1 MSLRRVSSSLAL
13 GVLLATGAASAATE
27 TYTIDPNHSN
37 VGFSVRHFFSKVP
50 GRFTKY
56 EGTITLDPK
65 DLSTAVINVTIDA
78 NSINTGVNDRDSHL
92 RSADFFDVAKYPTIT
107 FVSTSITAQ
116 GPKKASV
123 KGNLTMH
130 GVTKPVTLEAEV
142 LGFSPDPWGGYR
154 GGFEAKTQ
162 IDRMDYGVSWSKT
175 VEGGGLVVGND
186 VDIILDVEAT
196 RQAPKPAAPETPPAP
211 KK

>member
-1 MSLRRVSSSLAL
+1 MSLLRVPSSLAL
-13 GVLLATGAASAATE
+13 GILISVGAASAATE

-37 VGFSVRHFFSKVP
+37 VGFSIRHFFSKVP

-56 EGTITLDPK
+56 EGTITLDSK
-65 DLSTAVINVTIDA
+65 NLSMTVVNVTIDA
-78 NSINTGVNDRDSHL
+78 ASINTGGEDRDSHL

-107 FVSTSITAQ
+107 FVSTGVTPQ
-116 GPKKASV
+116 GPRKATV

-154 GGFEAKTQ
+154 GGFEARTQ
-162 IDRMDYGVSWSKT
+162 INRMDYGVSWSKM
-175 VEGGGLVVGND
+175 VEGGGLVVGNE
-186 VDIILDVEAT
+186 VDIVLDVEAT
-196 RQAPKPAAPETPPAP
+196 REAPKPAAPETPAP

>member
-13 GVLLATGAASAATE
+13 GILISAGAASAATE

-65 DLSTAVINVTIDA
+65 NLSTAVVSVTIDA
-78 NSINTGVNDRDSHL
+78 ASINTGVDDRDSDL
-92 RSADFFDVAKYPTIT
+92 RSANFFDVAKYPTIT
-107 FVSTSITAQ
+107 FVSTGVTAQ
-116 GPKKASV
+116 GPRKATV

-154 GGFEAKTQ
+154 GGFEARTL
-162 IDRMDYGVSWSKT
+162 INRMDYGVSWSKT
-175 VEGGGLVVGND
+175 VEGGGLVVGNE
-186 VDIILDVEAT
+186 VDIVLDIEGT
-196 RQAPKPAAPETPPAP
+196 REAPKPAAPVTPAP